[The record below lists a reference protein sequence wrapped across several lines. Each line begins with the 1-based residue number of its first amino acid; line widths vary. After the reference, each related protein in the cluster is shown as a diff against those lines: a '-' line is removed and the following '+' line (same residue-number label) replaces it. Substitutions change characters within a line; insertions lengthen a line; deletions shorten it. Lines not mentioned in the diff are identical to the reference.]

1 MLYVSIIIFSA
12 LLYTYY
18 HFRDR
23 VPILMYHR
31 IASVPGDRNALPGEK
46 FEEQM
51 RYLEENG
58 FHSITVEELQAHF
71 LHGKRLPKKP
81 VVLTFDDG
89 YEDNFSAALPI
100 LKKYRHVGNV
110 FPIANWI
117 GRENKWENFGKAPTR
132 TMNESELALWR
143 DEGHYV
149 GSHTMDHPFL
159 SRCGTDRLHDE
170 LSGSKRF
177 FENLNGK
184 PVECLCYPY
193 GDFDRK
199 VMQEAEK
206 CGYKLGLAIFYDVP
220 LWTQDLLALPRIPI
234 PARQPM
240 WEFKLKVS
248 RIHLIFIWLRQLER
262 RFKKT
267 FRK

>member
-31 IASVPGDRNALPGEK
+31 IASVPGDRNALPVEK

-58 FHSITVEELQAHF
+58 FHSITMEELQAHF

-100 LKKYRHVGNV
+100 LKNTAMWEMY
-110 FPIANWI
+110 FPLPI
-117 GRENKWENFGKAPTR
+117 GSAGR
-132 TMNESELALWR
+132 T
-143 DEGHYV
+143 
-149 GSHTMDHPFL
+149 
-159 SRCGTDRLHDE
+159 
-170 LSGSKRF
+170 
-177 FENLNGK
+177 NGK
-184 PVECLCYPY
+184 IS
-193 GDFDRK
+193 
-199 VMQEAEK
+199 EK
-206 CGYKLGLAIFYDVP
+206 RRRGQWMNVNWPCGRMRGIMSV
-220 LWTQDLLALPRIPI
+220 PI
-234 PARQPM
+234 P
-240 WEFKLKVS
+240 W
-248 RIHLIFIWLRQLER
+248 IT
-262 RFKKT
+262 RF
-267 FRK
+267 

>member
-31 IASVPGDRNALPGEK
+31 IASVPGDRNALPEEK

-58 FHSITVEELQAHF
+58 FHSITVDELQAHF

-100 LKKYRHVGNV
+100 LKKYRHVGTERSCRRRRSAG
-110 FPIANWI
+110 INW
-117 GRENKWENFGKAPTR
+117 G
-132 TMNESELALWR
+132 WR
-143 DEGHYV
+143 F
-149 GSHTMDHPFL
+149 SMM
-159 SRCGTDRLHDE
+159 SRCGHKICLPCPAFRFLP
-170 LSGSKRF
+170 GSRCG
-177 FENLNGK
+177 NLN
-184 PVECLCYPY
+184 
-193 GDFDRK
+193 
-199 VMQEAEK
+199 
-206 CGYKLGLAIFYDVP
+206 
-220 LWTQDLLALPRIPI
+220 
-234 PARQPM
+234 
-240 WEFKLKVS
+240 
-248 RIHLIFIWLRQLER
+248 
-262 RFKKT
+262 
-267 FRK
+267 

>member
-1 MLYVSIIIFSA
+1 
-12 LLYTYY
+12 
-18 HFRDR
+18 
-23 VPILMYHR
+23 MYHR
-31 IASVPGDRNALPGEK
+31 IASVPGDRNALPEEK

-58 FHSITVEELQAHF
+58 FHSITVDELQAHF

-89 YEDNFSAALPI
+89 YEDNFSAGLPI

-159 SRCGTDRLHDE
+159 SRCDTDLLHDE

-262 RFKKT
+262 RFKKN

>member
-1 MLYVSIIIFSA
+1 
-12 LLYTYY
+12 
-18 HFRDR
+18 
-23 VPILMYHR
+23 
-31 IASVPGDRNALPGEK
+31 
-46 FEEQM
+46 
-51 RYLEENG
+51 
-58 FHSITVEELQAHF
+58 
-71 LHGKRLPKKP
+71 
-81 VVLTFDDG
+81 
-89 YEDNFSAALPI
+89 
-100 LKKYRHVGNV
+100 
-110 FPIANWI
+110 
-117 GRENKWENFGKAPTR
+117 
-132 TMNESELALWR
+132 MNESELALWR

-159 SRCGTDRLHDE
+159 SRCDADRLHDE
-170 LSGSKRF
+170 LSESKRF
-177 FENLNGK
+177 FEKLNGK

>member
-31 IASVPGDRNALPGEK
+31 IASVPGDRNALPVEK

-58 FHSITVEELQAHF
+58 FHSITMEELQAHF

-132 TMNESELALWR
+132 TMDERELALWQN
-143 DEGHYV
+143 EGHYV

-170 LSGSKRF
+170 LSESKRF
-177 FENLNGK
+177 LKNLMGSRWNVFAILTEILTERSCRRRRSAGINWGWRFSMMSRCGHRICLPCPAFRFLPGSRCGNLN
-184 PVECLCYPY
+184 
-193 GDFDRK
+193 
-199 VMQEAEK
+199 
-206 CGYKLGLAIFYDVP
+206 
-220 LWTQDLLALPRIPI
+220 
-234 PARQPM
+234 
-240 WEFKLKVS
+240 
-248 RIHLIFIWLRQLER
+248 
-262 RFKKT
+262 
-267 FRK
+267 

>member
-149 GSHTMDHPFL
+149 GSHTMDHPSL
-159 SRCGTDRLHDE
+159 SRCDADRLHDE

-177 FENLNGK
+177 FENLNEK

-193 GDFDRK
+193 GDFDKK

>member
-18 HFRDR
+18 HFYDR

-132 TMNESELALWR
+132 TMDERELALWQN
-143 DEGHYV
+143 EGHYV

-170 LSGSKRF
+170 LSESKRF
-177 FENLNGK
+177 FEKLNGK
-184 PVECLCYPY
+184 PVECICYPY
-193 GDFDRK
+193 
-199 VMQEAEK
+199 
-206 CGYKLGLAIFYDVP
+206 
-220 LWTQDLLALPRIPI
+220 
-234 PARQPM
+234 
-240 WEFKLKVS
+240 
-248 RIHLIFIWLRQLER
+248 
-262 RFKKT
+262 
-267 FRK
+267 

>member
-1 MLYVSIIIFSA
+1 MLYVSIIVFSA

-31 IASVPGDRNALPGEK
+31 IASVPGDRNALPEEK

-89 YEDNFSAALPI
+89 YEDNFSAVLPI
-100 LKKYRHVGNV
+100 LKKYCHVGNV

-132 TMNESELALWR
+132 TMDESELALWR

-149 GSHTMDHPFL
+149 GSHTKDHPFL
-159 SRCGTDRLHDE
+159 LTEILTKRSCRRRRSAGINWGWRFSMMSRCGHRIYL
-170 LSGSKRF
+170 LCLVFRFLPGSRCG
-177 FENLNGK
+177 NLN
-184 PVECLCYPY
+184 
-193 GDFDRK
+193 
-199 VMQEAEK
+199 
-206 CGYKLGLAIFYDVP
+206 
-220 LWTQDLLALPRIPI
+220 
-234 PARQPM
+234 
-240 WEFKLKVS
+240 
-248 RIHLIFIWLRQLER
+248 
-262 RFKKT
+262 
-267 FRK
+267 

>member
-18 HFRDR
+18 HFYDR

-100 LKKYRHVGNV
+100 LKKI
-110 FPIANWI
+110 PPC
-117 GRENKWENFGKAPTR
+117 GKCI
-132 TMNESELALWR
+132 
-143 DEGHYV
+143 
-149 GSHTMDHPFL
+149 SHCQL
-159 SRCGTDRLHDE
+159 DRQGE
-170 LSGSKRF
+170 QM
-177 FENLNGK
+177 GK
-184 PVECLCYPY
+184 
-193 GDFDRK
+193 
-199 VMQEAEK
+199 
-206 CGYKLGLAIFYDVP
+206 
-220 LWTQDLLALPRIPI
+220 
-234 PARQPM
+234 
-240 WEFKLKVS
+240 
-248 RIHLIFIWLRQLER
+248 
-262 RFKKT
+262 
-267 FRK
+267 FRKSADADNG

>member
-1 MLYVSIIIFSA
+1 MGI
-12 LLYTYY
+12 
-18 HFRDR
+18 RD
-23 VPILMYHR
+23 
-31 IASVPGDRNALPGEK
+31 S
-46 FEEQM
+46 
-51 RYLEENG
+51 
-58 FHSITVEELQAHF
+58 
-71 LHGKRLPKKP
+71 
-81 VVLTFDDG
+81 
-89 YEDNFSAALPI
+89 
-100 LKKYRHVGNV
+100 
-110 FPIANWI
+110 
-117 GRENKWENFGKAPTR
+117 
-132 TMNESELALWR
+132 
-143 DEGHYV
+143 
-149 GSHTMDHPFL
+149 
-159 SRCGTDRLHDE
+159 
-170 LSGSKRF
+170 
-177 FENLNGK
+177 
-184 PVECLCYPY
+184 PY

>member
-1 MLYVSIIIFSA
+1 MLYVSIIVFSA

-31 IASVPGDRNALPGEK
+31 IASVPGDRNALPEEK

-132 TMNESELALWR
+132 TMDERELALWQN
-143 DEGHYV
+143 EGHYV
-149 GSHTMDHPFL
+149 GSHTMDHP
-159 SRCGTDRLHDE
+159 
-170 LSGSKRF
+170 
-177 FENLNGK
+177 
-184 PVECLCYPY
+184 CLLYTSPS
-193 GDFDRK
+193 
-199 VMQEAEK
+199 
-206 CGYKLGLAIFYDVP
+206 
-220 LWTQDLLALPRIPI
+220 PRD
-234 PARQPM
+234 
-240 WEFKLKVS
+240 
-248 RIHLIFIWLRQLER
+248 
-262 RFKKT
+262 
-267 FRK
+267 